1 MVVNIGNE
9 KGDLI
14 MTKPTVTQADREAAD
29 RWQHCED
36 NQAAMCQAF
45 AAHREAAERTTIE
58 KVVEWL
64 RGRHSGQ
71 LVSQVAIAACA
82 TVAEN
87 GRKWAMTDLV
97 ELYADALLDSD
108 FDEYTYSIKRGNL
121 RKLVSEIARLSAAL
135 EKAEAKN
142 AVAEKMAGIIKEA
155 HEYLVHGGYLGQ
167 DAGLIWQ
174 TEQVWEE
181 WKGLTDD
188 S

>member
-1 MVVNIGNE
+1 
-9 KGDLI
+9 
-14 MTKPTVTQADREAAD
+14 
-29 RWQHCED
+29 
-36 NQAAMCQAF
+36 
-45 AAHREAAERTTIE
+45 
-58 KVVEWL
+58 
-64 RGRHSGQ
+64 
-71 LVSQVAIAACA
+71 
-82 TVAEN
+82 
-87 GRKWAMTDLV
+87 MTDLV
-97 ELYADALLDSD
+97 GNPVCPKCLTAHPVTLDCNTAPLLTDLVERLRLADCKLDGRKLEDYADKLCKEAAAEITRLTAALEKSDHNIKVLDLAAMD
-108 FDEYTYSIKRGNL
+108 AQRILLEETVTL
-121 RKLVSEIARLSAAL
+121 RATL